1 VTRTHLLTGAGSGI
15 GELLARD
22 LLERGDDV
30 LVVARSAQRA
40 EEMAAALPG
49 ARPLVADL
57 ASPATV
63 ESLDLPARLDSVVH
77 AAGVVELGAVA
88 DLSVQAWTEQ
98 LQVNLVA
105 PAVLTRVALPALR
118 AARGTVV
125 LVNSGAGL
133 FAHPQWSAYAASKH
147 GLRAFAD
154 SLRGE
159 EAAHGVRVS
168 SVYPGRTAT
177 PMQEKV
183 HAQEGKEY
191 DADDWVRPSTVA
203 AAILH
208 VLDLPGDATIPTSR
222 SSRAEPERYSE
233 GRERHCSA
241 PMITIRS
248 CVRAVSA
255 ICWASAG
262 RSAAEMSASAV
273 ETMACTMR
281 LERIRR
287 SSPLQASVPGSR
299 ARSVASSRSHRSI
312 SWRMASRTASG
323 PAVRSRAMKAK
334 WARCRATCSTRIS
347 TERSTMPA

>member
-1 VTRTHLLTGAGSGI
+1 MTRTHLLTGAGSGI
-15 GELLARD
+15 GELLARA
-22 LLERGDDV
+22 LLERGDEV

-49 ARPLVADL
+49 AQPLVADL
-57 ASPATV
+57 ASPGSV
-63 ESLDLPARLDSVVH
+63 ESLDLPGRLDSVVH

-88 DLSVQAWTEQ
+88 DLSVQAWSEQ

-159 EAAHGVRVS
+159 EAGHGVRVS

-191 DADDWVRPSTVA
+191 DAADWVQPSTVVE
-203 AAILH
+203 AILH
-208 VLDLPGDATIPTSR
+208 VLDLPGDATIPDLTVKPR
-222 SSRAEPERYSE
+222 
-233 GRERHCSA
+233 
-241 PMITIRS
+241 
-248 CVRAVSA
+248 
-255 ICWASAG
+255 
-262 RSAAEMSASAV
+262 
-273 ETMACTMR
+273 
-281 LERIRR
+281 
-287 SSPLQASVPGSR
+287 
-299 ARSVASSRSHRSI
+299 
-312 SWRMASRTASG
+312 
-323 PAVRSRAMKAK
+323 
-334 WARCRATCSTRIS
+334 
-347 TERSTMPA
+347 